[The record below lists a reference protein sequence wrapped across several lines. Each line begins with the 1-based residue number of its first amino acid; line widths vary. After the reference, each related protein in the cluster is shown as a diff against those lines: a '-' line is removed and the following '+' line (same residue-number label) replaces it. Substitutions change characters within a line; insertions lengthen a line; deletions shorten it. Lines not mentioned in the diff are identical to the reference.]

1 MDDVRIQEC
10 SAGLFYRMTKVGSA
24 SMMLEMLVARSVCKA
39 FFILVIVFNGTLL
52 AGESA
57 TIPDVLP
64 SVSQIVERMMAHN
77 EQQNQALVEF
87 RAQRKFS
94 ASNIRF
100 KMDSTMVVQTVF
112 RQPDS
117 MKSSIV
123 SQNGSELIKARV
135 FDEILKSEAETSK
148 NEDKQQVDIT
158 PRNYNFSLVAQET
171 CDGRSC
177 YRLRISPKRK
187 DKYSLQGDAWIDAED
202 YAIVRL
208 HGAPAKKPSFWTL
221 KTEIDKHY
229 RKIEGMWLADQLKS
243 TSDILIAGH
252 STLSIE
258 YVYQEVLTMP

>member
-1 MDDVRIQEC
+1 
-10 SAGLFYRMTKVGSA
+10 
-24 SMMLEMLVARSVCKA
+24 MMLEMLLARSVCKA
-39 FFILVIVFNGTLL
+39 FFVLLIVFNGTLL
-52 AGESA
+52 AGESGA
-57 TIPDVLP
+57 IPDVLP
-64 SVSQIVERMMAHN
+64 PVSEIVERMMAHN
-77 EQQNQALVEF
+77 ERQNQALIEF
-87 RAQRKFS
+87 RAQRKFF

-117 MKSSIV
+117 MESSIV

-135 FDEILKSEAETSK
+135 FDEILKSEGETSK
-148 NEDKQQVDIT
+148 KEDKQQVDIT

-177 YRLRISPKRK
+177 YRLRIFPKHK

-229 RKIEGMWLADQLKS
+229 RKIDGMWLADQLKS
-243 TSDILIAGH
+243 TSDIFIAGH

-258 YVYQEVLTMP
+258 YVYQEVLTFP